1 MNLNNLSNTSAL
13 LKKVDM
19 FAGENSVTKLMRS
32 SPKRDLRKPLISF
45 SMMLEP
51 RLSMDAKN
59 LHQLKEI

>member
-45 SMMLEP
+45 SMMLEL